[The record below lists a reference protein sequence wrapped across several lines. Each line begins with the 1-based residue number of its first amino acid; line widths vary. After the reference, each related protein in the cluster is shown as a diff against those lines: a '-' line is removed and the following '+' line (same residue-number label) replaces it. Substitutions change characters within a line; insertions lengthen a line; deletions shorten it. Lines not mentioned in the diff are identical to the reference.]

1 MKKSLIIYYSVFHPM
16 ILNVKQI
23 FKEGG
28 VVPATKSDG
37 AECIVFIKGAPFL
50 RLGPGALFLSYVS
63 MQS

>member
-28 VVPATKSDG
+28 GWYPPPNPTVQNAS
-37 AECIVFIKGAPFL
+37 FL
-50 RLGPGALFLSYVS
+50 
-63 MQS
+63 